1 MDYAHR
7 ETEKAIKALE
17 KRLRKEYRA
26 AEKEVKAKLDDYF
39 ERYEL
44 KDQKWR
50 EWVETGYKTPEE
62 YEQWRIGQLAVGD
75 RWKTMQKQL
84 AQDLANVNKIA
95 RQIVR
100 GKTPEVYAL
109 NFNWSTYEIEKA
121 TGLNTG
127 FTLYSRDTVAYLMR
141 DNPKLL
147 PDPGEKRKKNIIN
160 ALDVRYNRQ
169 QLQSV
174 MMQGILQGVSLPELS
189 RKLAEEVGEKDYKSA
204 IRNARTM
211 MTGAQNAGRI
221 GSYNRAAELGIKL
234 KKTWV
239 AVHDMRTRH
248 AHRQLDGQTVE
259 VNEPFKSELGDIMF
273 PGDPNA
279 KNPSN
284 IYNCR
289 CTLLSQI
296 KGYEI
301 DPKKMHPENV
311 GDMTYEEWRE
321 SRKEVHNPI
330 TLPEEKQNN
339 IRMAWISEY
348 RHGGKKGQKK

>member
-50 EWVETGYKTPEE
+50 EWVETGYKTQEE
-62 YEQWRIGQLAVGD
+62 YEEWRIGQLAVGD

-109 NFNWSTYEIEKA
+109 NFNWSTYEI
-121 TGLNTG
+121 
-127 FTLYSRDTVAYLMR
+127 
-141 DNPKLL
+141 L
-147 PDPGEKRKKNIIN
+147 PDPGEKRKKSIIN

-279 KNPSN
+279 ENPSN

-348 RHGGKKGQKK
+348 RHGGKKGKKK